1 MNKVSVI
8 IVNYNSGSL
17 LADAVSR
24 VIRSSIPVEI
34 FVSDNGSIDE
44 SIKLLK
50 KTSEYSSRIHIIEN
64 QVNLGFSQ
72 GNNIVLPLASTDFLL
87 FLNPDCLIES
97 DTIEKMLEALSSRPD
112 VGMAGCLILNTDGT
126 EQPGCRRSIP
136 TPWRSFSRVLRLG
149 WVFKNSDFFQDFN
162 LTGTPLPMQAV
173 DVEAISG
180 AFMLLRRSALDRVG
194 PLDPEYF
201 LHCEDIDW
209 CMRFTQA
216 GYRILFVP
224 NVVITHVKGSCSFSR
239 PIFVEWHKHKG
250 MLRFYRKFFLEKYPR
265 PLMWLV
271 TLGVWLRFGLVAT
284 HYSFRHLF
292 NSLGLSRG

>member
-1 MNKVSVI
+1 MNTVSVI

-17 LADAVSR
+17 LVDAVSR

-44 SIKLLK
+44 SIRLLK
-50 KTSEYSSRIHIIEN
+50 EVSECSSRIHIIEN
-64 QVNLGFSQ
+64 GENLGFSQ
-72 GNNIVLPLASTDFLL
+72 GNNLVLPLASTDYLL
-87 FLNPDCLIES
+87 FLNPDCLVEP
-97 DTIEKMLEALSSRPD
+97 DTIEKMLEAVSSQPE

-136 TPWRSFSRVLRLG
+136 TPWRSLSRVLRLA
-149 WVFKNSDFFQDFN
+149 WFFKNSEFFQDFN
-162 LTGTPLPMQAV
+162 LTGTPLPIQAV

-180 AFMLLRRSALDRVG
+180 AFMLLRRRALDRVG

-201 LHCEDIDW
+201 LHCEDLDW
-209 CMRFTQA
+209 CMRFSQA

-224 NVVITHVKGSCSFSR
+224 NVVITHVKGSCSINR

-265 PLMWLV
+265 TLMWLV

-284 HYSFRHLF
+284 YYGFRHLF
-292 NSLGLSRG
+292 NSLGVSRG